1 MCAKEGEGGNE
12 RNDITLT
19 RGACTGIMWAAL
31 CRALLANRQHSLGTM
46 RQSWR
51 WGEEWQGKVRGGGRV
66 MFISERPLYLFDVKK
81 LKKVKKAY
89 EKPDKYAI
97 SSKSKSQ
104 VYSVGISGTISTKSE
119 N

>member
-1 MCAKEGEGGNE
+1 MD
-12 RNDITLT
+12 R
-19 RGACTGIMWAAL
+19 
-31 CRALLANRQHSLGTM
+31 M
-46 RQSWR
+46 RQLR
-51 WGEEWQGKVRGGGRV
+51 PEWNTRAS
-66 MFISERPLYLFDVKK
+66 ISERPLYLFDAKK

>member
-31 CRALLANRQHSLGTM
+31 CCALLANCQHSLGTM
-46 RQSWR
+46 WQSWR

-66 MFISERPLYLFDVKK
+66 MFVDQLGLGRQGTALVLVYWGVVPLH
-81 LKKVKKAY
+81 A
-89 EKPDKYAI
+89 ET
-97 SSKSKSQ
+97 S
-104 VYSVGISGTISTKSE
+104 
-119 N
+119 